1 MSGGNGKKRKQ
12 QKMHPERKT
21 TVHMNSEKCL
31 HNTRAVVTLEDQ
43 SHKCTSE
50 CTINIFVNV
59 CRSTRI
65 KLSEHTL
72 DHIFLASKWRSKRQL
87 CIPRINWLPINHNR
101 SICRPLSRTMY
112 LVLPLGYYNGTK
124 RFAAPYPQTFPHF
137 VDMYGPIQQ
146 YNHTREVLTLT
157 AWKPDSWGGHV

>member
-31 HNTRAVVTLEDQ
+31 HNTRAVVTLQDQ

-72 DHIFLASKWRSKRQL
+72 DHIFLASKWHQAPVEASIAHCTDKL
-87 CIPRINWLPINHNR
+87 IANH
-101 SICRPLSRTMY
+101 S
-112 LVLPLGYYNGTK
+112 
-124 RFAAPYPQTFPHF
+124 
-137 VDMYGPIQQ
+137 
-146 YNHTREVLTLT
+146 
-157 AWKPDSWGGHV
+157 